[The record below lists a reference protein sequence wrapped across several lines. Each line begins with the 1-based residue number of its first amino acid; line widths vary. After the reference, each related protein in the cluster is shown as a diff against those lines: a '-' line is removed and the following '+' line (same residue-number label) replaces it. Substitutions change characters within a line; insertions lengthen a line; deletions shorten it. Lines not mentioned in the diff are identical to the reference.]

1 MLLSVK
7 RQLTSDKKSLNRLQP
22 IAHFKSEVSCDV
34 DLDDKPLDVI
44 YLKNLLSEVS
54 CVLTDNNISMNLEKW
69 VGRGKKLPAIRDNS
83 TKGTLVQESKKTTEK
98 VGCKREGRKED

>member
-34 DLDDKPLDVI
+34 DLDEDVDVDFEELAGMFFTNSRNI
-44 YLKNLLSEVS
+44 YTFIYRLIYCL
-54 CVLTDNNISMNLEKW
+54 
-69 VGRGKKLPAIRDNS
+69 
-83 TKGTLVQESKKTTEK
+83 
-98 VGCKREGRKED
+98 

>member
-34 DLDDKPLDVI
+34 DLDEDVDVDFEELAGMFLQTVGT
-44 YLKNLLSEVS
+44 YTLSF
-54 CVLTDNNISMNLEKW
+54 TD
-69 VGRGKKLPAIRDNS
+69 
-83 TKGTLVQESKKTTEK
+83 
-98 VGCKREGRKED
+98 